1 MEPFDVLLLFNS
13 VVTDSIKRTEEEY
26 LAFTKMYRK
35 IEKVKGE
42 SIEKTKLLQKVR
54 LILTVIDMR
63 RLGFPQKF
71 NK

>member
-13 VVTDSIKRTEEEY
+13 VVTDSIKGTEEEY
-26 LAFTKMYRK
+26 LAFTQMYRK
-35 IEKVKGE
+35 IEKVEGE

>member
-13 VVTDSIKRTEEEY
+13 VVTDSIKGTEEEY